1 MWNESFSHL
10 HHTVEKIYI
19 LKYNK
24 LLLGQIGIRSKY
36 MKCYINMNTL
46 ILALQVNA
54 IKQLYLRF

>member
-24 LLLGQIGIRSKY
+24 LLLGQMGIRSKY
-36 MKCYINMNTL
+36 MKCYINTNT
-46 ILALQVNA
+46 LQVNA
-54 IKQLYLRF
+54 IQLIKQQLYLRF